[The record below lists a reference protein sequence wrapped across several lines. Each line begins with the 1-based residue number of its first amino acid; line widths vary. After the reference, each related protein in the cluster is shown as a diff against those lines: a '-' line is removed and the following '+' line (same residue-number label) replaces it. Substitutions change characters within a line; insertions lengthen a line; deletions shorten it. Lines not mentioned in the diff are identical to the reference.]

1 MEANV
6 DRETTENAWLKL
18 TITTTV
24 VLVDAISDFM
34 VGVIGAGVEVGV
46 EDFVEK
52 RILNSY
58 LESKNLSEDEIQ
70 TTVLQVE
77 SHLAELAD
85 IFQVARPELQATT
98 IYEEDWGNNWKKHFI
113 PFAVVPGLIIAPTWE
128 EYSPSSKER
137 VIKMDPGMAFGTGH
151 HPTTSMSISLIE
163 KALKDKQNATVLDV
177 GTGTAVLG
185 IAALLYGAEHVLGVD
200 NDIEAVMAGRDNVAL
215 NDFSDK
221 MDVSQE
227 DVADINGQYSLVVAN
242 IIHDVLQILRQ
253 DLIKNIAIGGELVL
267 SGLIAGEQVESII
280 STFTKG
286 DILVLEEQ
294 VFEGEWAALR
304 FKKSE

>member
-1 MEANV
+1 MEADV
-6 DRETTENAWLKL
+6 DKETAENAWLKL

-34 VGVIGAGVEVGV
+34 VGIVGAGVEVGV

-70 TTVLQVE
+70 TTVAQVD

-85 IFQVARPELQATT
+85 IFQVSRPELQVTT

-113 PFAVVPGLIIAPTWE
+113 PFAVVPGLVIAPTWE
-128 EYSPSSKER
+128 EYSPSAGER

-151 HPTTSMSISLIE
+151 HATTSMSISLIE
-163 KALKDKQNATVLDV
+163 KALKDKQRATALDV
-177 GTGTAVLG
+177 GTGTGVLG
-185 IAALLYGAEHVLGVD
+185 MAALLYGAEHVLGVD

-215 NDFSDK
+215 NYFSDK

-227 DVADINGQYSLVVAN
+227 DVADINGKYTLVVAN
-242 IIHDVLQILRQ
+242 IIHDVLQLLRE
-253 DLIKNIAIGGELVL
+253 DLIRNIAPGGELVL
-267 SGLIAGEQVESII
+267 SGLLAGEQVNSII

-286 DILVLEEQ
+286 DVLVLEERLL
-294 VFEGEWAALR
+294 EGEWAALR